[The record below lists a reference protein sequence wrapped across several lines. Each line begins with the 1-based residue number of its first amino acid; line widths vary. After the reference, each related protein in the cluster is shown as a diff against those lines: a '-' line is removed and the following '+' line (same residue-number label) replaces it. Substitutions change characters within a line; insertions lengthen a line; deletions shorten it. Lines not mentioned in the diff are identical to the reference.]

1 VIYFEPYFIRPV
13 LFGINLVQ
21 LFITFAYFSSYKVCT
36 YELAKFRAKK
46 YQEALEKEEERLK
59 PKKDEQVT
67 EDKEAQD
74 QEKRHADNA
83 AISSSGL
90 KRVLQAV
97 GGWFINKLSSSELF
111 ILLKFD

>member
-59 PKKDEQVT
+59 PKKDEQVAQ
-67 EDKEAQD
+67 DKEAQD
-74 QEKRHADNA
+74 QEKRHTDSA
-83 AISSSGL
+83 ATSSSGL
-90 KRVLQAV
+90 KQALQAV
-97 GGWFINKLSSSELF
+97 CGWFISKLTSS
-111 ILLKFD
+111 